1 MSSPTAATTGSEW
14 RLPAVEAT
22 GKSAVVRTGPSGVLI
37 GKTNRTE
44 VSLRLF
50 RPQGTRLFLAAP
62 DYATWLLIFRAAC
75 LGAHITIIATD
86 HRNWKSL
93 ADSIRRVGGT
103 VDLLSRGEKVP
114 GQGRP
119 YRPSLVIDDADGF
132 DSSQL
137 AVGAWQAIAVVGD
150 VSAGSAVH
158 SLRNCDLA
166 LLGQVDSK
174 GLDNVRRAYVLSQA
188 QLRQASNLGQS
199 DVVLAMPRRTT
210 RVSMPPG
217 PQEYRLLFN

>member
-1 MSSPTAATTGSEW
+1 MSSPTTTSTSSEW

-22 GKSAVVRTGPSGVLI
+22 GKSAVVRTGPSGVVL
-37 GKTNRTE
+37 GRTNRAE

-50 RPQGTRLFLAAP
+50 RPQGTRMFLAAP
-62 DYATWLLIFRAAC
+62 DYATWLLVFRAAC
-75 LGAHITIIATD
+75 LGAHITIVASD

-93 ADSIRRVGGT
+93 AESIRRVGGT
-103 VDLLSRGEKVP
+103 ADLLSRGDKVP

-119 YRPSLVIDDADGF
+119 YRPSLVVDDADGNE
-132 DSSQL
+132 STQV
-137 AVGAWQAIAVVGD
+137 AVGAWQAIAVIGD

-166 LLGQVDSK
+166 LLGQVDAK

-188 QLRQASNLGQS
+188 QLRQASNLGAS

-217 PQEYRLLFN
+217 PQEYRMLFT

>member
-1 MSSPTAATTGSEW
+1 MSSPTTTTTGSEW
-14 RLPAVEAT
+14 RLPQVEAT
-22 GKSAVVRTGPSGVLI
+22 GKSAVVRTGPSGLVL
-37 GKTNRTE
+37 GRTNRAE

-62 DYATWLLIFRAAC
+62 DYATWLLIFRSAC
-75 LGAHITIIATD
+75 LGAHITIVATE

-93 ADSIRRVGGT
+93 AESIRRVGGT
-103 VDLLSRGEKVP
+103 VDLLGRADRVP

-119 YRPSLVIDDADGF
+119 YRPSLVVDDADGF
-132 DSSQL
+132 ESAQV

-158 SLRNCDLA
+158 SLRNCDVA
-166 LLGQVDSK
+166 LLGHLDAK
-174 GLDNVRRAYVLSQA
+174 GLDNVRRAYALSQA
-188 QLRQASNLGQS
+188 QLRQASNLGPS

-217 PQEYRLLFN
+217 AQEYRLLFH

>member
-1 MSSPTAATTGSEW
+1 MSSPTTTSTSSEW

-22 GKSAVVRTGPSGVLI
+22 GKSAVVRTGPSGVVL
-37 GKTNRTE
+37 GRTNRAE

-50 RPQGTRLFLAAP
+50 RHQGTRMFLAAP
-62 DYATWLLIFRAAC
+62 DYATWLLVFRAAC
-75 LGAHITIIATD
+75 LGAHITIVASD

-93 ADSIRRVGGT
+93 VESIRRVGGT
-103 VDLLSRGEKVP
+103 ADLLSRGDKVP

-119 YRPSLVIDDADGF
+119 YRPSLVVDDADGNE
-132 DSSQL
+132 STQV
-137 AVGAWQAIAVVGD
+137 AVGAWQAIAVIGD

-166 LLGQVDSK
+166 LLGQVDAK

-188 QLRQASNLGQS
+188 QLRQASNLGAS

-217 PQEYRLLFN
+217 PQEYRLLFT